1 MYTGTLNHIFSV
13 LQKNH
18 LNQVASIV
26 PELLQFCI
34 ITDNNKT
41 YLTKLNSVT
50 FLLLGT
56 IYKLVP
62 NNKKVTECWKLNI

>member
-50 FLLLGT
+50 FFVVRHHL
-56 IYKLVP
+56 
-62 NNKKVTECWKLNI
+62 